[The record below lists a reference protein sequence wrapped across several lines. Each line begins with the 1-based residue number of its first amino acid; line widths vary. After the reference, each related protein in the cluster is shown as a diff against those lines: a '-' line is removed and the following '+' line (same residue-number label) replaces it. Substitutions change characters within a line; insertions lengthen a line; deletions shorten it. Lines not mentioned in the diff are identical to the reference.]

1 MNKVA
6 SQGLALVLVFVLM
19 LFASNQVD
27 WMGLFRVEKATEK
40 TEEKIGEL
48 IWENIQMG
56 EVEITLDS
64 ITNAIDSIV
73 TRICTG
79 NDIDRDKLKLHVLYS
94 SEINAFALPD
104 GHIIVYSGLIEASE
118 NQEQLAG
125 VIGHEI
131 AHIELNHIMKKL
143 VKEVGLSV
151 LVSMAAGSGGGEII
165 TQSVQ
170 VLSSSAF
177 DRNLEEEADLK
188 AVDYLSNADIDPE
201 PFANF
206 LYNLS
211 LEEPEMMKYF
221 SWISTHPDSQERAET
236 IVTYSQDLEVKN
248 KPVLSDGEWE
258 QLQDLVQ
265 NYYY

>member
-6 SQGLALVLVFVLM
+6 YQGLALVLLFALL

-27 WMGLFRVEKATEK
+27 WMKLFKVEKATEK

-48 IWENIQMG
+48 IWENIQFS

-64 ITNAIDSIV
+64 ITNAVDSIV
-73 TRICTG
+73 TRICR
-79 NDIDRDKLKLHVLYS
+79 NNKIDRSELKLHVLHS
-94 SEINAFALPD
+94 PEINAFALPD

-125 VIGHEI
+125 VLAHEI
-131 AHIELNHIMKKL
+131 AHIQLNHIMKKL

-170 VLSSSAF
+170 ILSSTAF

-188 AVDYLSNADIDPE
+188 AVDYLAKANIDPE

-221 SWISTHPDSQERAET
+221 SWISTHPDSEERAET
-236 IVTYSQDLEVKN
+236 IVTYSQNLKVKN
-248 KPVLSDGEWE
+248 RPVLSDEAWLA
-258 QLQDLVQ
+258 LQEKVKA
-265 NYYY
+265 Y